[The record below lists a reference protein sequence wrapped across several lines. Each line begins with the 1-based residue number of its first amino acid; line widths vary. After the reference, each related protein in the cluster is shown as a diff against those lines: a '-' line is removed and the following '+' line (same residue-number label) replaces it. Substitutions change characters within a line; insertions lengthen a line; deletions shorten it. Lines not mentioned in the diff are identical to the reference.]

1 VGRGIVGRIPSPP
14 RCVQTWVCRKRNGVC
29 KGGGCSGRRQWV
41 GAEEAY
47 STYYSWAIYGSVP
60 SPRRQCALASLYL
73 LYRSVLLLTIVGR
86 FPGHGRGLSALRPH
100 SSQQAAVCRTRT
112 SPSGRMP
119 CRGSV
124 HPMSLNIVQPSGVE
138 LAALQ
143 SDASGVACV
152 CRTRELRCAPEELG
166 LWRCL
171 GGRVLYLGRVTSQL
185 VLLEL
190 LDAPVKCSWWPWAR
204 MTSAP
209 SSSASAYRTGGARS
223 ACRRQRRQ

>member
-1 VGRGIVGRIPSPP
+1 MRRKRTLLTIVGR
-14 RCVQTWVCRKRNGVC
+14 
-29 KGGGCSGRRQWV
+29 
-41 GAEEAY
+41 
-47 STYYSWAIYGSVP
+47 STAVP
-60 SPRRQCALASLYL
+60 SPRRQCPGLP
-73 LYRSVLLLTIVGR
+73 LLTIEAYPTYYSWAI
-86 FPGHGRGLSALRPH
+86 PGHGRGLSALRPH

-119 CRGSV
+119 CRRSV
-124 HPMSLNIVQPSGVE
+124 HPMSLNIVRPSGVE

-209 SSSASAYRTGGARS
+209 SSSASALRTGGARS

>member
-1 VGRGIVGRIPSPP
+1 MRRKRTLLTIVGRSTAVCP
-14 RCVQTWVCRKRNGVC
+14 RLD
-29 KGGGCSGRRQWV
+29 
-41 GAEEAY
+41 
-47 STYYSWAIYGSVP
+47 GS
-60 SPRRQCALASLYL
+60 ALASLYL

-124 HPMSLNIVQPSGVE
+124 HPMSLNIVRPSGVE

-152 CRTRELRCAPEELG
+152 CRTGEVCGSLHNTLCSQ
-166 LWRCL
+166 CIYTM
-171 GGRVLYLGRVTSQL
+171 GGSSRNGQ
-185 VLLEL
+185 
-190 LDAPVKCSWWPWAR
+190 K
-204 MTSAP
+204 
-209 SSSASAYRTGGARS
+209 SSSLWALDQERRLASCDAHLRSSGCGA
-223 ACRRQRRQ
+223 A

>member
-1 VGRGIVGRIPSPP
+1 MYIRGGRWARGVGRGVGRGIVGRIPSPP

-124 HPMSLNIVQPSGVE
+124 HPMSLKIVRPSAVE
-138 LAALQ
+138 LAAVQ

-152 CRTRELRCAPEELG
+152 CRTELRAASC
-166 LWRCL
+166 
-171 GGRVLYLGRVTSQL
+171 
-185 VLLEL
+185 
-190 LDAPVKCSWWPWAR
+190 DAHLR
-204 MTSAP
+204 
-209 SSSASAYRTGGARS
+209 SSGCGA
-223 ACRRQRRQ
+223 A

>member
-1 VGRGIVGRIPSPP
+1 MRRKRTLLTIVGR
-14 RCVQTWVCRKRNGVC
+14 
-29 KGGGCSGRRQWV
+29 
-41 GAEEAY
+41 
-47 STYYSWAIYGSVP
+47 STAVP
-60 SPRRQCALASLYL
+60 SPRRQCPGLP
-73 LYRSVLLLTIVGR
+73 LLTIEAYPTYYSWAI
-86 FPGHGRGLSALRPH
+86 PGHGRGLSALRPH

-124 HPMSLNIVQPSGVE
+124 HPMSLNIVRPSGVE

-209 SSSASAYRTGGARS
+209 SSSASAYRTPGGARS

>member
-1 VGRGIVGRIPSPP
+1 VRRKRTLLTIVGRSTAVCP
-14 RCVQTWVCRKRNGVC
+14 RLD
-29 KGGGCSGRRQWV
+29 
-41 GAEEAY
+41 
-47 STYYSWAIYGSVP
+47 GS
-60 SPRRQCALASLYL
+60 ALASLYL
-73 LYRSVLLLTIVGR
+73 LYRSVLFLTIVGR

-124 HPMSLNIVQPSGVE
+124 HPMSLNIVRPSGVE